1 MVRNC
6 VALVL
11 LMLTAAVSAEPTGA
25 PPQQVA
31 WARAA
36 LARLPVSKHDRTPA
50 RLELRAQQQAAF
62 AREIARVS
70 ERAPLPPR
78 QWVSLLATQGGIE
91 SNFDTAV
98 VNGQCLAHQCDP
110 HLVKG
115 QRVFKAVGAF
125 QQQRVAYV
133 ADLWDSAASNI
144 PAQVEMA
151 DRSLRRSM
159 GRCKAFAPFPAHVF
173 RAYSGGSCS
182 WPVAREAERVATYVR
197 LVATPIPVGAD
208 S

>member
-1 MVRNC
+1 MVSRFL
-6 VALVL
+6 VALAL
-11 LMLTAAVSAEPTGA
+11 LLVAALGSASEA
-25 PPQQVA
+25 PPHQLWV
-31 WARAA
+31 RAA
-36 LARLPVSKHDRTPA
+36 LNRVPVSKFDRTPE
-50 RLELRAQQQAAF
+50 RLELRDRQLEAF

-70 ERAPLPPR
+70 EGAPLPPR
-78 QWVSLLATQGGIE
+78 QWASLIAAQGSIE

-125 QQQRVAYV
+125 QQQRVAHV
-133 ADLWDSAASNI
+133 ADLWDSAAGNI

-151 DRSLRRSM
+151 DRSLRRSL
-159 GRCKAFAPFPAHVF
+159 GRCKGFAQFPAHVF
-173 RAYSGGSCS
+173 RAYGGGSCS
-182 WPVAREAERVATYVR
+182 WEAPREAERVTAYLR
-197 LVATPIPVGAD
+197 LVRVPMPTGSA

>member
-1 MVRNC
+1 
-6 VALVL
+6 
-11 LMLTAAVSAEPTGA
+11 
-25 PPQQVA
+25 
-31 WARAA
+31 
-36 LARLPVSKHDRTPA
+36 
-50 RLELRAQQQAAF
+50 
-62 AREIARVS
+62 VS
-70 ERAPLPPR
+70 ERAPLPAR
-78 QWVSLLATQGGIE
+78 QWAALLATQGGIE

-115 QRVFKAVGAF
+115 QRVFRAVGAF
-125 QQQRVAYV
+125 QQQNVSYV
-133 ADLWDSAASNI
+133 ADIWPTAAGNI

-159 GRCKAFAPFPAHVF
+159 GRCKPFAPFPAHVF

-182 WPVAREAERVATYVR
+182 FPVARESERVATYVR
-197 LVATPIPVGAD
+197 LMATPMPAGAG